1 MNAQK
6 LQGQWN
12 ELAGKIK
19 EKWGQLT
26 DDDLRISNGNIE
38 QVIGRIQ
45 QRTGQS
51 REAIE
56 HFLDQLSSEGQNMAA
71 HAAQAVNRIAQ
82 NTSEKVRE
90 NLDYMGDRA
99 HEGYEQTARFV
110 RSKPGQSLAAVF
122 GVGVGLGLL
131 LGLTLRSRD

>member
-12 ELAGKIK
+12 ELAGKLK

-26 DDDLRISNGNIE
+26 DDDLRISNGNVD

-56 HFLDQLSSEGQNMAA
+56 HFLDQLSSEGQNIAA

-82 NTSEKVRE
+82 NAGEKLRDNASYVS
-90 NLDYMGDRA
+90 DRA
-99 HEGYEQTARFV
+99 QEGYEQTARYV
-110 RSKPGQSLAAVF
+110 RTRPGQSLAAVF
-122 GVGVGLGLL
+122 GVGLGIGLL
-131 LGLTLRSRD
+131 LGLSMRSHD